1 MKSLVL
7 GVLVGVGLVIAAVG
21 IVPDRSEVLA
31 QRIPPYRLTSADGE
45 LIALSTTVGDKYQQL
60 TVIDPKQRVLSIY
73 HVDLASGDV
82 ELRCVRNI
90 HWDLQ
95 MTYYNG
101 KTPLPQEIQ
110 SLLEATKQEAVV
122 ASPGAAR

>member
-1 MKSLVL
+1 MKTMVL

-21 IVPDRSEVLA
+21 VLPDRSEALA

-60 TVIDPKQRVLSIY
+60 TVIDPKLRVLSIY

-110 SLLEATKQEAVV
+110 SLLEATK
-122 ASPGAAR
+122 